1 MGIKQQQDQDAQ
13 SSPYR
18 FQYVKAYSMGSF
30 IQAAHFVEM
39 LNSTCTPQHRIEDL
53 PSFND
58 MVSAKGFNY
67 GAKVTGE
74 AKGYCDK
81 YMPIVECN
89 ISNERAMLFQSYR
102 QE

>member
-39 LNSTCTPQHRIEDL
+39 LNSTCTPQHRITDL

-58 MVSAKGFNY
+58 TFQDGFNY
-67 GAKVTGE
+67 GAKVSGA
-74 AKGYCDK
+74 AKSYCDR

>member
-18 FQYVKAYSMGSF
+18 FQYVKAYSQGQF

-39 LNSTCTPQHRIEDL
+39 LNSTCTPQHRITDL
-53 PSFND
+53 PKFQD
-58 MVSAKGFNY
+58 TFQDGFNY
-67 GAKVTGE
+67 GSKVSGAAKD
-74 AKGYCDK
+74 YCDK